1 MKKKLLLLILM
12 VLPLFIASC
21 SDDDGKIEP
30 MKWKSETK
38 QSSDGYFHVSP
49 QGGTFVF
56 QCANYSDFWITSI
69 TEQEAKGEEKKFTP
83 PYDDQKHFTITSDW
97 ATATQNGNTLTV
109 TILPT
114 TSNANRYIKVSVQN
128 GDAFDE
134 IKFRLRGLKVGL

>member
-12 VLPLFIASC
+12 ALPFFIASC
-21 SDDDGKIEP
+21 SDDDEKVEP
-30 MKWKSETK
+30 MKWKTEVKKSN
-38 QSSDGYFHVSP
+38 DGYFHVSP

-83 PYDDQKHFTITSDW
+83 PCDDQKHFTITSNW
-97 ATATQNGNTLTV
+97 ATATQKGNTLTV
-109 TILPT
+109 TISPT
-114 TSNANRYIKVSVQN
+114 TSNANRFIKVSVQT

-134 IKFRLRGLKVGL
+134 FKFKLRGLKVGL

>member
-1 MKKKLLLLILM
+1 MKKELLLLILM

-21 SDDDGKIEP
+21 SDDDGKVEP

-38 QSSDGYFHVSP
+38 QSSDGYFHVSS
-49 QGGTFVF
+49 QGGTFVL
-56 QCANYSDFWITSI
+56 QCTNYSDFWITGI
-69 TEQEAKGEEKKFTP
+69 TEQEAKGEEKKFSSP
-83 PYDDQKHFTITSDW
+83 NDDHKHFTITSDW

-114 TSNANRYIKVSVQN
+114 TSDANRYIKVSVHN

>member
-12 VLPLFIASC
+12 VLPLFISSC
-21 SDDDGKIEP
+21 SDDDGKVDP
-30 MKWKSETK
+30 MKWKTELK
-38 QSSDGYFHVSP
+38 KSSDGYFHVAP
-49 QGGTFVF
+49 EGGTFVL
-56 QCANYSDFWITSI
+56 QCTNYNDFWITGI

-83 PYDDQKHFTITSDW
+83 AIDDQKHFTITSDW

-114 TSNANRYIKVSVQN
+114 TANGNRFIKVSVQN

-134 IKFRLRGLKVGL
+134 FKFKLRGLKVGL

>member
-12 VLPLFIASC
+12 ALPLFISSC
-21 SDDDGKIEP
+21 SDDDGKVEP
-30 MKWKSETK
+30 MKWKSEEK
-38 QSSDGYFHVSP
+38 QSSDGYFQVSP
-49 QGGTFVF
+49 HGGTFVL
-56 QCANYSDFWITSI
+56 QCTNYSDFWITEI
-69 TEQEAKGEEKKFTP
+69 TEQEAKGEEKKFSSA
-83 PYDDQKHFTITSDW
+83 YDDNKHFTITSDW

>member
-12 VLPLFIASC
+12 VLPLFISSC
-21 SDDDGKIEP
+21 SDDDGKVDP
-30 MKWKSETK
+30 MKWKTELK
-38 QSSDGYFHVSP
+38 KSSDGYFHVSP
-49 QGGTFVF
+49 GGGTFVL
-56 QCANYSDFWITSI
+56 QCTNYSDFWINGI

-83 PYDDQKHFTITSDW
+83 VFDGQKHFTITSDW

-114 TSNANRYIKVSVQN
+114 TANGNRFIKVSVQN

-134 IKFRLRGLKVGL
+134 FKFKLLGLKVGL

>member
-12 VLPLFIASC
+12 VLPLFISSC
-21 SDDDGKIEP
+21 SDDDGKVDP
-30 MKWKSETK
+30 MKWKTELK
-38 QSSDGYFHVSP
+38 KSSDGYFHVAP
-49 QGGTFVF
+49 EGGTFVL
-56 QCANYSDFWITSI
+56 QCTNYSDFWITGI

-83 PYDDQKHFTITSDW
+83 PFDDQEHFTITSDW

-114 TSNANRYIKVSVQN
+114 TANGNRFIKVSVQN

-134 IKFRLRGLKVGL
+134 FKFKLRGLKVGL